1 MEASFT
7 SCATPSTHKSL
18 VSRAPPHSCD
28 QAVVKGSFIIDSMK
42 VFYLI
47 FSMASVM
54 SSSMPYISEDRDD
67 TGIPVTCSKCNETF
81 QTDSDYLVHHNEM
94 HTEI

>member
-1 MEASFT
+1 MTLNLEYT
-7 SCATPSTHKSL
+7 LESCN
-18 VSRAPPHSCD
+18 
-28 QAVVKGSFIIDSMK
+28 QGVVKSSFIIDSMK

-47 FSMASVM
+47 FSMTSVM
-54 SSSMPYISEDRDD
+54 SSPSMPYISEDRDD

-81 QTDSDYLVHHNEM
+81 QTDSDYVVHYNEM

>member
-18 VSRAPPHSCD
+18 VSRAPPHNCD
-28 QAVVKGSFIIDSMK
+28 QAVVKSSFIIDSMK